1 MRRLGSSRLA
11 GKVHLALP
19 AGKVHFAL
27 PAGKDHFALP
37 AGKDHFALPAGKDHF
52 ALPAGKDH
60 IVYSER
66 GAMECEAFGIPAGR
80 VEGEVPP
87 IAGRA

>member
-1 MRRLGSSRLA
+1 MRQLGSRRLA

-19 AGKVHFAL
+19 AGKVHYRPSGWQGSLAL
-27 PAGKDHFALP
+27 PAGKDHI
-37 AGKDHFALPAGKDHF
+37 

-60 IVYSER
+60 IVYPER

-80 VEGEVPP
+80 AEGEVPP

>member
-1 MRRLGSSRLA
+1 MRRLGSRRLA
-11 GKVHLALP
+11 GKVHL
-19 AGKVHFAL
+19 
-27 PAGKDHFALP
+27 
-37 AGKDHFALPAGKDHF
+37 ALPAGKDHF

-60 IVYSER
+60 ILYSER
-66 GAMECEAFGIPAGR
+66 GAMECDAFGIPAER